1 VEDLRDGVNRG
12 LARRSSARRGAMVKF
27 RYAEPMSQEM
37 SLEAVLGR
45 VDQILAYQQALVD
58 PGSLT
63 SASSASTSSG
73 FATQL
78 ASAQASQSSASA
90 PLGNDT
96 VSSAMSPF
104 ASSALP
110 TSFDVSGVG
119 GTTGLSGSARML
131 AAAKA
136 AVGGAYNQGNH
147 DAVSDSASQIQQVGT
162 DCSGFVS
169 YLMGPNGIGD
179 WSQSYATP
187 SIPTAPGMQP
197 GQGSYVTI
205 WNNPNPGNAGHV
217 WIEILGQYFES
228 SGSGGVHQMDQ
239 AEVNDYL
246 KSGQYQ
252 PFHPAGM

>member
-1 VEDLRDGVNRG
+1 
-12 LARRSSARRGAMVKF
+12 
-27 RYAEPMSQEM
+27 M
-37 SLEAVLGR
+37 SLEAAIGR

-58 PGSLT
+58 PGSLAA
-63 SASSASTSSG
+63 ASSGSGSSG
-73 FATQL
+73 FAAQL
-78 ASAQASQSSASA
+78 ASAQTGSAALAGGSTSSAS
-90 PLGNDT
+90 L
-96 VSSAMSPF
+96 SP
-104 ASSALP
+104 STLSALP
-110 TSFDVSGVG
+110 SSLDVSGVG
-119 GTTGLSGSARML
+119 ATTGLSGAARML

-136 AVGGAYNQGNH
+136 ALGGAYNQGNH
-147 DAVSDSASQIQQVGT
+147 DAVSDSASQIQQQGT

-187 SIPTAPGMQP
+187 SIPTAPGMQS

-217 WIEILGQYFES
+217 WIEIMGQYFES

-239 AEVNDYL
+239 SEVNQYL
-246 KSGQYQ
+246 KSGEYQ

>member
-1 VEDLRDGVNRG
+1 
-12 LARRSSARRGAMVKF
+12 
-27 RYAEPMSQEM
+27 M

-58 PGSLT
+58 PGSLP
-63 SASSASTSSG
+63 AAPSTTGSSG

-78 ASAQASQSSASA
+78 ASAQAGQSTGSL
-90 PLGNDT
+90 PLAGD
-96 VSSAMSPF
+96 AMSSTALAPV
-104 ASSALP
+104 SPGALP
-110 TSFDVSGVG
+110 TSLGVSGVG
-119 GTTGLSGSARML
+119 ANTGLPAAARML

-136 AVGGAYNQGNH
+136 ALGGTYNQGNH
-147 DAVSDSASQIQQVGT
+147 DAVSDSASQIQQQGT

-187 SIPTAPGMQP
+187 GIPTAPGIQP
-197 GQGSYVTI
+197 GAGSYVTI
-205 WNNPNPGNAGHV
+205 WNNPNPGDAGHV
-217 WIEILGQYFES
+217 WIEIMGQYFES

-239 AEVNDYL
+239 SEVNQYL

>member
-1 VEDLRDGVNRG
+1 
-12 LARRSSARRGAMVKF
+12 
-27 RYAEPMSQEM
+27 M

-58 PGSLT
+58 PGSLAA
-63 SASSASTSSG
+63 ASSTPSSSD
-73 FATQL
+73 FAAQL
-78 ASAQASQSSASA
+78 ASAQAA
-90 PLGNDT
+90 PT
-96 VSSAMSPF
+96 SPVSSDASGLLPF
-104 ASSALP
+104 TSGAQPAS
-110 TSFDVSGVG
+110 FGVSNVA
-119 GTTGLSGSARML
+119 GTTGLSGAARML

-136 AVGGAYNQGNH
+136 ALGGTYSQANH
-147 DAVSDSASQIQQVGT
+147 DAVSDSASQIQQLGT

-197 GQGSYVTI
+197 GKGSYVTI

-239 AEVNDYL
+239 SEVNQYL
-246 KSGQYQ
+246 STGEYQ

>member
-1 VEDLRDGVNRG
+1 
-12 LARRSSARRGAMVKF
+12 
-27 RYAEPMSQEM
+27 M
-37 SLEAVLGR
+37 SLEAVVGR
-45 VDQILAYQQALVD
+45 IDQILAYQQSLVD
-58 PGSLT
+58 PGSLAA
-63 SASSASTSSG
+63 ASSPSSSTD

-78 ASAQASQSSASA
+78 ASAQSAGA
-90 PLGNDT
+90 PATTALAGDT
-96 VSSAMSPF
+96 TS
-104 ASSALP
+104 LP

-119 GTTGLSGSARML
+119 GTTGLSGAARML

-136 AVGGAYNQGNH
+136 ALGGTYNQGNH
-147 DAVSDSASQIQQVGT
+147 DAVSDSASQIQQLGT

-169 YLMGPNGIGD
+169 YLMGPNGTGD
-179 WSQSYATP
+179 WAQSYATP
-187 SIPTAPGMQP
+187 SIPSAPGMQA

-239 AEVNDYL
+239 GEVSQYL
-246 KSGQYQ
+246 KSGEYQ

>member
-1 VEDLRDGVNRG
+1 
-12 LARRSSARRGAMVKF
+12 
-27 RYAEPMSQEM
+27 M
-37 SLEAVLGR
+37 SLEAVVGR
-45 VDQILAYQQALVD
+45 IDQILAYQQSLVD
-58 PGSLT
+58 PGSLAA
-63 SASSASTSSG
+63 ASSGSSSSD
-73 FATQL
+73 FAAQL
-78 ASAQASQSSASA
+78 ASAQSAGPPA
-90 PLGNDT
+90 TTALAGD
-96 VSSAMSPF
+96 VSSV
-104 ASSALP
+104 ASSSLP

-119 GTTGLSGSARML
+119 GTTGLSGAARML

-136 AVGGAYNQGNH
+136 ALGGAYNQGNH
-147 DAVSDSASQIQQVGT
+147 DAVSDSASQIQQQGT
-162 DCSGFVS
+162 DCSGLVS

-187 SIPTAPGMQP
+187 SIPSAPGMQA

-239 AEVNDYL
+239 GEVNQYL

>member
-1 VEDLRDGVNRG
+1 
-12 LARRSSARRGAMVKF
+12 
-27 RYAEPMSQEM
+27 M
-37 SLEAVLGR
+37 SLEAVVGR
-45 VDQILAYQQALVD
+45 VDQILAFQQALAD
-58 PGSLT
+58 PGSLAA
-63 SASSASTSSG
+63 ASGSTSSA
-73 FATQL
+73 FASQL
-78 ASAQASQSSASA
+78 ASAQAAGSSGSAGLATDATASTL
-90 PLGNDT
+90 P
-96 VSSAMSPF
+96 SS
-104 ASSALP
+104 L
-110 TSFDVSGVG
+110 DVSGVG
-119 GTTGLSGSARML
+119 ATTGLSGAAKML

-136 AVGGAYNQGNH
+136 ALGGAYSQANH
-147 DAVSDSASQIQQVGT
+147 DAVADSASQIQQNGT

-187 SIPTAPGMQP
+187 SIPTAPGMQS

-205 WNNPNPGNAGHV
+205 WNNPNPGNSGHV

-239 AEVNDYL
+239 GEVNMYL

>member
-1 VEDLRDGVNRG
+1 
-12 LARRSSARRGAMVKF
+12 
-27 RYAEPMSQEM
+27 M

-45 VDQILAYQQALVD
+45 VDQIVAYQQALED
-58 PGSLT
+58 PGSLAA
-63 SASSASTSSG
+63 ASSPSSSSG
-73 FATQL
+73 FAAQL
-78 ASAQASQSSASA
+78 ASAQTAQPSGSAA
-90 PLGNDT
+90 LGSGT
-96 VSSAMSPF
+96 LPEATLSPF
-104 ASSALP
+104 TSGTLPAAL
-110 TSFDVSGVG
+110 DVSGVG
-119 GTTGLSGSARML
+119 ATTGLSGAAKML

-136 AVGGAYNQGNH
+136 ALGGAYNQGNH
-147 DAVSDSASQIQQVGT
+147 DAVSDSASQIQQQGT

-187 SIPTAPGMQP
+187 SIPTAPGMQS

-239 AEVNDYL
+239 SEVNQYL
-246 KSGQYQ
+246 SSGQYQ

>member
-1 VEDLRDGVNRG
+1 
-12 LARRSSARRGAMVKF
+12 
-27 RYAEPMSQEM
+27 M
-37 SLEAVLGR
+37 SLEAVVGR
-45 VDQILAYQQALVD
+45 IDQILAYQQALVD
-58 PGSLT
+58 PGSLAA
-63 SASSASTSSG
+63 ASSASGSAGSAA
-73 FATQL
+73 FAAKL
-78 ASAQASQSSASA
+78 ASAQGAQSPEAAALAGDPTSSAA
-90 PLGNDT
+90 L
-96 VSSAMSPF
+96 SPF
-104 ASSALP
+104 SSGALP

-119 GTTGLSGSARML
+119 GATGLPGAAKML

-136 AVGGAYNQGNH
+136 ALGGAYSQGNH
-147 DAVSDSASQIQQVGT
+147 DAVADGASQIQQQGT

-187 SIPTAPGMQP
+187 SIPSAPGLQP

-239 AEVNDYL
+239 GEVNQYL
-246 KSGQYQ
+246 KSGEYQ

>member
-1 VEDLRDGVNRG
+1 
-12 LARRSSARRGAMVKF
+12 
-27 RYAEPMSQEM
+27 M
-37 SLEAVLGR
+37 SLEAVVGR
-45 VDQILAYQQALVD
+45 IDQILAYQQALVD
-58 PGSLT
+58 PGSLAG
-63 SASSASTSSG
+63 ASSASGSSA
-73 FATQL
+73 FAAQL
-78 ASAQASQSSASA
+78 ASAQVGQSPESAAFAGDAPSSAA
-90 PLGNDT
+90 L
-96 VSSAMSPF
+96 SPF
-104 ASSALP
+104 SSGALP
-110 TSFDVSGVG
+110 TAFDVSGVG
-119 GTTGLSGSARML
+119 GATGLSGAAKML

-136 AVGGAYNQGNH
+136 ALGGVYNQGNH
-147 DAVSDSASQIQQVGT
+147 DAVSDNASQIQQQGT

-187 SIPTAPGMQP
+187 SIPSAPGMQP

-239 AEVNDYL
+239 AEVNEYL

>member
-1 VEDLRDGVNRG
+1 
-12 LARRSSARRGAMVKF
+12 
-27 RYAEPMSQEM
+27 M
-37 SLEAVLGR
+37 SLEAAVGR
-45 VDQILAYQQALVD
+45 VDQILAYQQALLD

-63 SASSASTSSG
+63 AASSTPTPSGFAAQLSSAQAAQSSGSAGLAGDTTSSG
-73 FATQL
+73 ML
-78 ASAQASQSSASA
+78 
-90 PLGNDT
+90 
-96 VSSAMSPF
+96 SPF
-104 ASSALP
+104 STGALP
-110 TSFDVSGVG
+110 SSFDVSGVG
-119 GTTGLSGSARML
+119 GTTGLSGAAKML

-136 AVGGAYNQGNH
+136 ALGGAYNQGNH
-147 DAVSDSASQIQQVGT
+147 DAVSDSASQIQQQGT

-187 SIPTAPGMQP
+187 SIPTAPGMQA

-217 WIEILGQYFES
+217 WIEIMGQYFES

-239 AEVNDYL
+239 GEVEQYL
-246 KSGQYQ
+246 KSGEYQ

>member
-1 VEDLRDGVNRG
+1 
-12 LARRSSARRGAMVKF
+12 
-27 RYAEPMSQEM
+27 M

-45 VDQILAYQQALVD
+45 VDQILAYQQTLTD
-58 PGSLT
+58 PGSLAA
-63 SASSASTSSG
+63 ASSTSSSSA
-73 FATQL
+73 FSAQL
-78 ASAQASQSSASA
+78 ASAQASQSPGTLASDA
-90 PLGNDT
+90 T
-96 VSSAMSPF
+96 SSGTLSPF
-104 ASSALP
+104 TSTAVP
-110 TSFDVSGVG
+110 TSLGVQGVG
-119 GTTGLSGSARML
+119 ATTGLSGAARML

-136 AVGGAYNQGNH
+136 ALGGAYSQANH
-147 DAVSDSASQIQQVGT
+147 DAVSDSASQIQQQGT

-217 WIEILGQYFES
+217 WIEIMGQYFES

-239 AEVNDYL
+239 GEVNQYL
-246 KSGQYQ
+246 KSGEYQ

>member
-1 VEDLRDGVNRG
+1 
-12 LARRSSARRGAMVKF
+12 
-27 RYAEPMSQEM
+27 M
-37 SLEAVLGR
+37 SLEAAVGR
-45 VDQILAYQQALVD
+45 IDQILAYQQALLD
-58 PGSLT
+58 PGSLAA
-63 SASSASTSSG
+63 ASSASGSAGSAA
-73 FATQL
+73 FAAQL
-78 ASAQASQSSASA
+78 ASAQGAQSPEAAALAGDATSPGA
-90 PLGNDT
+90 L
-96 VSSAMSPF
+96 SPF
-104 ASSALP
+104 SSGALP

-119 GTTGLSGSARML
+119 ATTGLSGAAKML

-136 AVGGAYNQGNH
+136 ALGGTYNQGNH
-147 DAVSDSASQIQQVGT
+147 DAVADSPGQIQQLGT

-187 SIPTAPGMQP
+187 SIPSAPGLQP

-239 AEVNDYL
+239 GEVNQYL
-246 KSGQYQ
+246 KSGEYQ